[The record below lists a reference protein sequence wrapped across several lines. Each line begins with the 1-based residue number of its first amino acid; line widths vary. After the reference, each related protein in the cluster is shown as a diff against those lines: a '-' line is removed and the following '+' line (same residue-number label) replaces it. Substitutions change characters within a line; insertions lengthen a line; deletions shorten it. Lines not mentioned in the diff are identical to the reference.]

1 MSRPGPGWIP
11 NQHGAWAM
19 LASPLLVGVLAGG
32 VTWVHLPLAAFWF
45 AGYFAFFA
53 ASQWLKAKRRA
64 RWFPPVRFYGV
75 LAVALGAVVAALEPG
90 LLLWAPAFVVPLT
103 IGLVAA
109 AHRHERAVTA
119 GLAMTAASA
128 LMTVVSYDAGP
139 GTDLERAW
147 LLAVIQ
153 LAYFAGTVLYVK
165 TVIRERDNPTYYRV
179 SVGFHAVVLAAA
191 AFTTSLPVTV
201 VFVGLFTRAVL
212 VPPWRPTPKQAGIGE
227 VVATVAVAVT
237 SLLTL

>member
-1 MSRPGPGWIP
+1 MNRPGPGWIP

-32 VTWVHLPLAAFWF
+32 VGAIHLPLTAFWF

-53 ASQWLKAKRRA
+53 ASQWLKARRRA
-64 RWFPPVRFYGV
+64 RWFPPVRFYGA
-75 LAVALGAVVAALEPG
+75 LSVALGASVALIEPG
-90 LLLWAPAFVVPLT
+90 LLVWAPAFAAPLAV
-103 IGLVAA
+103 GLLAA
-109 AHRHERAVTA
+109 AYRHERAVTA

-128 LMTVVSYDAGP
+128 LMTVVAYDAGP

-147 LLAVIQ
+147 LLAAVQ

-165 TVIRERDNPTYYRV
+165 TVIRERDNPTFYRV
-179 SVGFHAVVLAAA
+179 SVGYHAVVLAAA
-191 AFTTSLPVTV
+191 AVATSLPVAV
-201 VFVGLFTRAVL
+201 VFLGLFARAIL
-212 VPPWRPTPKQAGIGE
+212 VPPLRPTPKQVGLGE
-227 VVATVAVAVT
+227 IIATLVVAVT